1 MSSGFFQSFMMA
13 DKQINNFNNIFQ
25 QTQNLSTLQ
34 TVYNDSIK
42 KTLQVEAVSFDE
54 ISRKFAATLE
64 PMFIRLTNGITLLRQ
79 EVKSLRKEVSEL
91 KQDRYNIKLVIPQQP
106 FQTMKDFLNF
116 EKQLQEDPNLFAS
129 FASEMELKTVGK
141 KPNFTKNCWRK
152 LLVDELAEKLC
163 WKGTEKKS
171 VRSLNASK
179 SIRNAAIAIG
189 IGEDEFIRN
198 TKSFFQFAKNRKES
212 KEKYKSKKIS
222 STVISNEM
230 K

>member
-1 MSSGFFQSFMMA
+1 MIA
-13 DKQINNFNNIFQ
+13 DKQNNNLNNIFQ

-34 TVYNDSIK
+34 TVYNDSINGNK
-42 KTLQVEAVSFDE
+42 ITLQVEAVSFDE

-64 PMFIRLTNGITLLRQ
+64 PMFVRLTNEITLLRQ
-79 EVKSLRKEVSEL
+79 EVKSLHKEVSV
-91 KQDRYNIKLVIPQQP
+91 KTGQIYIYRIGHPTTAISK
-106 FQTMKDFLNF
+106 
-116 EKQLQEDPNLFAS
+116 KQLQEDPNLFAS
-129 FASEMELKTVGK
+129 FEMELKTVGK

-163 WKGTEKKS
+163 WKGTEQKKG
-171 VRSLNASK
+171 VRSLSTSK
-179 SIRNAAIAIG
+179 SIRNAAISIG
-189 IGEDEFIRN
+189 IGEDAFVRT
-198 TKSFFQFAKNRKES
+198 TKSLFQFAKNRQES

>member
-42 KTLQVEAVSFDE
+42 NPLQVEAVSFDE
-54 ISRKFAATLE
+54 ISQKFAASLE
-64 PMFIRLTNGITLLRQ
+64 PMFIRLTNEITLLRQ

-91 KQDRYNIKLVIPQQP
+91 KQDRYNIELVIPQQP
-106 FQTMKDFLNF
+106 FQTMEDFLNF

-129 FASEMELKTVGK
+129 FEMELKTVAK

-163 WKGTEKKS
+163 WKGTEQKKS
-171 VRSLNASK
+171 VRSLSTSK

-189 IGEDEFIRN
+189 IEEDEFIRN
-198 TKSFFQFAKNRKES
+198 TKSFFQFAKNRQES